1 MNGLV
6 NPVDFDHVSWLQ
18 MQGSEPT
25 DSVWCLS
32 ALCFSFGESF
42 TQNSE
47 ANYER
52 VKHFFNC
59 SSYKMHGLR
68 MPRHQGTEGG
78 QLRNNLNLNT
88 EFFLENSTLK
98 FCCDQLA

>member
-6 NPVDFDHVSWLQ
+6 NPVDFGVSWLQ

-32 ALCFSFGESF
+32 ALCFCTKLSPKL
-42 TQNSE
+42 NSE

-52 VKHFFNC
+52 VKRFFFQLYFTQNAWL
-59 SSYKMHGLR
+59 KDF
-68 MPRHQGTEGG
+68 QGTGG
-78 QLRNNLNLNT
+78 QLWNNLKLNI

-98 FCCDQLA
+98 FCCDQLV